1 MTLTKHIIL
10 LVLLLPAF
18 GLVAQAQSS
27 ALNPYEGATHT
38 YAWNGLAEG
47 LNYSLYIT
55 DNADGSGLLEDATTM
70 EFDFLGDT
78 DGIVG
83 TDNKAGTNI
92 AWNNGAA
99 MNTYYLWVQATG
111 SSGCSNYRYVEIT
124 PQYPDFDLMAEN
136 VPVDNTISC
145 PATDSQDGFMAE
157 ADLYSAGA
165 TKLEFRVARQNG
177 TENPMASGATYSW
190 SFIPQL
196 EVAPDLGLD
205 NVIITVEGTNSGVI
219 TADGANRYTVNGDDD
234 EVIVTV
240 SIQNAPGYD
249 LALSLLLTG
258 QEESNTNLTDNNS
271 NNDKATHTIQI
282 MPLIE
287 GMGGV

>member
-1 MTLTKHIIL
+1 MTHLKHTILSVFMLLALVPAAMAQGSLTE
-10 LVLLLPAF
+10 
-18 GLVAQAQSS
+18 
-27 ALNPYEGATHT
+27 PYEGTVHDYT
-38 YAWNGLAEG
+38 CDG
-47 LNYSLYIT
+47 IT
-55 DNADGSGLLEDATTM
+55 PGVDYVFFVASNIDGSGVLDDATTT
-70 EFDFLGDT
+70 EFDFLGDVSGEVDT
-78 DGIVG
+78 DGLATATIQ
-83 TDNKAGTNI
+83 
-92 AWNNGAA
+92 WNNGAA
-99 MNTYYLWVQATG
+99 ANIYYLWLEATA
-111 SSGCSNYRYVEIT
+111 SSGCSNTIRLEIT
-124 PQYPDFDLMAEN
+124 PQYPGFDLMAEN

-145 PATDSQDGFMAE
+145 PATDSQDGFVAE

-177 TENPMASGATYSW
+177 TENPMAVGSTYSW

-196 EVAPDLGLD
+196 MVDPDLGLD
-205 NVIITVEGTNSGVI
+205 NVIITVEGANSGEL

-249 LALSLLLTG
+249 LDVTLQLSG
-258 QEESNTNLTDNNS
+258 QEESDTNLTDS
-271 NNDKATHTIQI
+271 NPANDAATHTIQI